1 MISDIIYSKGKDNF
15 KDDTFSAREGSNLVL
30 GSNDTM
36 DIYGF

>member
-1 MISDIIYSKGKDNF
+1 MISGIIYSKEKGNF
-15 KDDTFSAREGSNLVL
+15 KDDTFSAKEGSYLVP